1 MTGKTADFSGLT
13 LDELLDK
20 LGADADLIS
29 ALRTLF
35 KECGSIS
42 EALRSTNVTKSGT
55 SNSFGE
61 EQLSVDLLAEHKL
74 RNWAKNCP
82 FVRAISSEEETN
94 LEEVNPGGSF
104 VVCWD
109 PLDGSSI
116 IDCNWSVASIFGIWQ
131 IGQKGLQWKGPST
144 LIGATGRQLVAAL
157 LVIYGPRTT
166 ALLAVNGSTFDLQ
179 LTPQS
184 GAAVVLRGPCSIQK
198 KGAKIFS
205 PANLRAAQ
213 DLPAYRKMV
222 QQWME
227 KRYTLRYTGGLGPDV
242 YQLFVKGHGVFC
254 NPASN
259 GAPAKLRLAY
269 EVAPIA
275 FLVEAAGGRSSNGK
289 GSALDVALEKMD
301 HRTAFCCGTDEEV
314 ACFEASL
321 RSEA

>member
-1 MTGKTADFSGLT
+1 MTREAADFSGLT
-13 LDELLDK
+13 LGELLDK
-20 LGADADLIS
+20 LSTNADLKS
-29 ALRTLF
+29 ALPTLF
-35 KECGSIS
+35 KECGRIS
-42 EALRSTNVTKSGT
+42 KALRSTKVTKSGT

-61 EQLSVDLLAEHKL
+61 EQLSVDLLAERQL
-74 RNWAKNCP
+74 RIWAKECR
-82 FVRAISSEEETN
+82 FVKAISSEEDTN
-94 LEEVNPGGSF
+94 LEEVNPGGSL

-131 IGQKGLQWKGPST
+131 IGEKGLQWKGPAT

-166 ALLAVNGSTFDLQ
+166 ALLSVNGSTFDLQ
-179 LTPQS
+179 LDPEE
-184 GAAVVLRGPCSIQK
+184 GAPVVLRGPCSILK

-213 DLPAYRKMV
+213 DLPAYNEMV
-222 QQWME
+222 QRWME
-227 KRYTLRYTGGLGPDV
+227 ERYTLRYTGGLGPDV

-259 GAPAKLRLAY
+259 KAPAKLRLAY

-289 GSALDVALEKMD
+289 CSALDVALEKMD
-301 HRTAFCCGTDEEV
+301 HRTAFCCGTEEEV
-314 ACFEASL
+314 VNFEAAVRL
-321 RSEA
+321 

>member
-1 MTGKTADFSGLT
+1 MASRTADFSGLT
-13 LDELLDK
+13 LEQLLDK
-20 LGADADLIS
+20 LSTSADLRS
-29 ALRTLF
+29 ALPTLF
-35 KECGSIS
+35 KECGRIS
-42 EALRSTNVTKSGT
+42 KALRNTKVTKSGT
-55 SNSFGE
+55 SNSFGD
-61 EQLSVDLLAEHKL
+61 EQLSVDLLAERHL
-74 RNWAKNCP
+74 RNWAKACP
-82 FVRAISSEEETN
+82 SVKAISSEEETN
-94 LEEVNPGGSF
+94 LEEVNPGGSL

-131 IGQKGLQWKGPST
+131 IGEKGLQWNGPNT

-166 ALLAVNGSTFDLQ
+166 ALLAVDGSTFDLQ
-179 LTPQS
+179 LDAEDGDP
-184 GAAVVLRGPCSIQK
+184 VVLRGPCSIRK
-198 KGAKIFS
+198 EGAKIFS

-213 DLPAYRKMV
+213 DLPAYNKMV

-254 NPASN
+254 NPASS

-275 FLVEAAGGRSSNGK
+275 YLVEAAGGRSSNGK
-289 GSALDVALEKMD
+289 CSALDVALEKMD
-301 HRTAFCCGTDEEV
+301 HRTAFCCGTEEEV
-314 ACFEASL
+314 TNFEAAL
-321 RSEA
+321 RS